1 MLIYLPLPPATEE
14 FRNTIDLMKPYF
26 TIREVLQ
33 MFFYSEYYSQGSYE
47 EFNHWKD
54 RMIERKMSMESIRSK
69 SIMDK
74 ALKDAYNLLK
84 AFYGTELIE
93 TGLRSS
99 GSDNFLIDLSYS
111 GCAVILK
118 TNPLPF

>member
-33 MFFYSEYYSQGSYE
+33 MFFYSEYYSDGSYE